1 MKIRLANTIQRGWG
15 IFSCVKYYF
24 AYSYKMNERDFLKNT
39 IHRVSARVY
48 QLPICTFMPNNF
60 QMQLT
65 AKLIQLLPLQTGT
78 GKNGQWKKQ
87 DIIVETEGQYP
98 KKVCVSIWGDKIN
111 ESQLQVGSQLAISF
125 DVESREY
132 NGRWYT
138 DVKAWK
144 IEAAGDAK
152 IDNTTV
158 DGQGYFDDGQME
170 NKEDLPF

>member
-1 MKIRLANTIQRGWG
+1 
-15 IFSCVKYYF
+15 
-24 AYSYKMNERDFLKNT
+24 
-39 IHRVSARVY
+39 
-48 QLPICTFMPNNF
+48 
-60 QMQLT
+60 MQLT
-65 AKLIQLLPLQTGT
+65 AKLVQVLPLQTGT

-87 DIIVETEGQYP
+87 DIIVETEGQFP

-111 ESQLQVGSQLAISF
+111 ENMLKVGSMLAISF

-152 IDNTTV
+152 AGNGAT
-158 DGQGYFDDGQME
+158 DGGAYFDGGDPDSYRDE
-170 NKEDLPF
+170 EKEDLPF